1 MNKPSYSH
9 MPTQALRPSTSRRM
23 LLATALLATCAGAFA
38 APGYPNRPIKIVV
51 PFSSGGGTDIIAR
64 VVSDKLS
71 QKLGQPVVVI
81 NTPGAGGTI
90 GAASVARAD
99 PDGYTLLVYHI
110 GMISS
115 AYVYKPLPYDPIR
128 DFTPIAQLSTAAN
141 LIAINPSLPAQ
152 NLQEFIALA
161 KAKPDALNYGSSGIG
176 GADHLAGELFSQVA
190 KIKTTHVPYKGGGPA
205 TVGAV
210 GGEVQFVTGTAS
222 QVMPMVKAGRLR
234 GLAVMQKQRI
244 ASLPDVPTAA
254 EAGLPDLDYKTW
266 FALWGPAKM
275 PADVVTTLNTALREV
290 LSREDVRAQL
300 DKVGVEPAPTTAQEF
315 DAMFKADHAKW
326 NKILGEVMSR

>member
-1 MNKPSYSH
+1 MS
-9 MPTQALRPSTSRRM
+9 MLFGRRTLMAAAL
-23 LLATALLATCAGAFA
+23 AAACAGAGA

-51 PFSSGGGTDIIAR
+51 PFAAGGGTDIVAR
-64 VVSDKLS
+64 AVANKLG

-90 GAASVARAD
+90 GAASVARAE
-99 PDGYTLLVYHI
+99 PDGYTLLVWHI

-115 AYVYKPLPYDPIR
+115 AHVVKPLPYDPLK
-128 DFTPIAQLSTAAN
+128 DFTPIGQLSNASN
-141 LIAINPSLPAQ
+141 LIAVNPELPVK

-161 KAKPDALNYGSSGIG
+161 KAKPGTLNYGSSGVG
-176 GADHLAGELFSQVA
+176 GADHLAGELLSQVA
-190 KIKTTHVPYKGGGPA
+190 GIKTVHVPYKGGGPA

-222 QVMPMVKAGRLR
+222 QVMPMVKAGRLVA
-234 GLAVMQKQRI
+234 LAVMQKERI

-254 EAGLPDLDYKTW
+254 EAGLPELDYKTW

-275 PADVVTTLNTALREV
+275 PADVVATVSTALQAV
-290 LSREDVRAQL
+290 LVGEDIRAQL
-300 DKVGVEPAPTTAQEF
+300 DKVGVEPAPTTSRAF
-315 DAMFKADHAKW
+315 DEMYRSEYVKW
-326 NKILGEVMSR
+326 NKILNEVIPK